1 MFSGLHCSWFVGL
14 PLRPFIVKMVSINI
28 DFFKKCDEKLEFSD
42 FGFDA
47 VFLCGFESVDEC
59 FVECVFER
67 VFEQVFER
75 VFERVFECVFE

>member
-1 MFSGLHCSWFVGL
+1 MFSGWHCSWFVGL
-14 PLRPFIVKMVSINI
+14 LLRTFIVRIVSINM

-47 VFLCGFESVDEC
+47 VFWCGFENIVDC
-59 FVECVFER
+59 
-67 VFEQVFER
+67 